1 MMDALVNTLEL
12 FPKGL
17 IFIALGITVLVIAKL
32 LQEFIT
38 PYKISEQLSKKNNV
52 ALGLSIAGYYLSVII
67 IYVAV
72 IYHPLTSLT
81 VGGSSEV
88 ALKFEGDY
96 WLEVLEAF
104 LFALGAI
111 VVLNVCRWL
120 VDKFVLF
127 KFDTAQKIVEEQNVG
142 SGAVEFGVYVAVSL
156 VIAASTASTGGEQ
169 LGAVEVSL
177 LEGLLRTVAFFG
189 LGMVALISYTIFYE
203 LTTRFS
209 IHDEIQSNNTAV
221 GVALAGNLVAVSIV
235 TFKAVYGEFTGWTES
250 VVAFFT
256 FAVLGFALLY
266 LIRWVIDITLLP
278 GTKVSDE
285 LAVDR
290 NLGVAF
296 IESAVVISAA
306 LILYFAV

>member
-1 MMDALVNTLEL
+1 MMDTLVNTLEL

-38 PYKISEQLSKKNNV
+38 PYKISEQLSKKNNA
-52 ALGLSIAGYYLSVII
+52 ALGLSIAGYYLGVII

-72 IYHPLTSLT
+72 IYQPLTSST
-81 VGGSSEV
+81 VGGSSEG

-104 LFALGAI
+104 LFALGAV
-111 VVLNVCRWL
+111 VVLNVSRWL

-169 LGAVEVSL
+169 LGTVEVSL
-177 LEGLLRTVAFFG
+177 LEELLRTVAFFG

-203 LTTRFS
+203 LTTKFS
-209 IHDEIQSNNTAV
+209 IHDEIQNNNTAV

-235 TFKAVYGEFTGWTES
+235 TFKAVYGGFTGWTES
-250 VVAFFT
+250 LVAFVI

-266 LIRWVIDITLLP
+266 AIRWVVDMTLLP

-296 IESAVVISAA
+296 IESTVVISAA